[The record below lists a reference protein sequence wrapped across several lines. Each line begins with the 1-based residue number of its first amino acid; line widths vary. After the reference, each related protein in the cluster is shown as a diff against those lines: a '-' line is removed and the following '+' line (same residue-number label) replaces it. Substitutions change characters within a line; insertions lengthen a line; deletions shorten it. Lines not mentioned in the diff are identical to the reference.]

1 MAVERKDRV
10 RDQTSTTGTG
20 PFTIGLLAPVGF
32 RTFAAFTNGATVRY
46 SVVNAANT
54 EWEVGQGVWSSGTS
68 TLTRASITASSNSGA
83 AVNFSA
89 GVKAVTSGPQA
100 VDLSEAATLAGV
112 ETLTNKTLTNPAVPI
127 VTLADDVSLSWN
139 AASGSMA
146 RVTIGGNRTLAA
158 PTNLKPGPYYLFVT
172 QDGVGSRTL
181 NYGSEFVHA
190 ATPQLSSSPNATDCF
205 YYVSD
210 GTKLYGG
217 IFSRGDGSTGTGT
230 GSSLPSKI
238 LVSYFSTFSGTIN
251 LTAVP
256 LDFNVI
262 HLFTATPSGTSGTFV
277 APVVTTSNYSAANIQ
292 TCRARGQ
299 KVVLSCG
306 GSGNRFAFL
315 NRTQSTNFVDSFKA
329 MYTALGGL
337 DGCEFAFFD
346 ATSLLTTITSEVVW
360 IAQQLKGFY
369 GSSFVVA
376 ASCTPDDTAE
386 RNLLVALSNAGVL
399 DYAQPRFYGDAAM
412 KAVGW
417 VSGRTA
423 TWVSLMGTATKV
435 VVGLSAEGDFT
446 TQLTLAE
453 CTREWGT
460 IETASPTIRGAGC
473 WSAQTNA
480 GGGNVWGTEM
490 AAQLPEGGV
499 VVPPA
504 PSKVFAAY
512 FESWTTSMNITA
524 VPTIFNTIYL
534 FNAQPVDQTS
544 GTFSWPFSWNS
555 NVSPANVQVCRA
567 RGQKVILSCGG
578 AGQAFPF
585 TTRQQSTNFVSS
597 FQSMATAFGGV
608 DGCDM
613 NNYES
618 GVESLQSEMIWIGQ
632 QLKSIYGS
640 SFLITSPPEPDAQ
653 YQKDLCSAMYN
664 AGALDYAAM
673 QFYDWVG
680 FKDPGFISGRVNT
693 WVTLMGAANRVVV
706 GLPADY
712 SPSTSPTLAECTRE
726 WDIIEAAHPTI
737 RGAFGWSAQTN
748 NVGGNVW
755 GTTMAARVL

>member
-1 MAVERKDRV
+1 MAIERKDRV
-10 RDQTSTTGTG
+10 KDQTSTTGTG

-32 RTFAAFTNGATVRY
+32 RTFGVFTNGATVRY
-46 SVVNAANT
+46 SVVNLANT
-54 EWEVGQGVWSSGTS
+54 EWEVGQGVWNSGTAALS
-68 TLTRASITASSNSGA
+68 RDTITASSNSGA

-89 GVKAVTSGPQA
+89 GVKVITSGPQA
-100 VDLSEAATLAGV
+100 VDLTEAATLAGA
-112 ETLTNKTLTNPAVPI
+112 ESLSNKTLVNPAVPL

-139 AASGSMA
+139 AANGSMA
-146 RVTIGGNRTLAA
+146 RVTLGGNRTLAA

-172 QDGVGSRTL
+172 QDAVGSRTL
-181 NYGSEFVHA
+181 NYGAEFVHA
-190 ATPQLSSSPNATDCF
+190 STPQLSSSPNATDCF

-217 IFSRGDGSTGTGT
+217 IFSRGDGSTGGVSNT
-230 GSSLPSKI
+230 LPSKI
-238 LVSYFSTFSGTIN
+238 LVSYFSTFSAAIN

-262 HLFTATPSGTSGTFV
+262 HLFTATPSGTDGTFA
-277 APVVTTSNYSAANIQ
+277 APVVTSANYSAANIQ
-292 TCRARGQ
+292 TCRNRGQ
-299 KVVLSCG
+299 KVILSCG
-306 GSGNRFAFL
+306 GVGNRFAFL
-315 NRTQSTNFVDSFKA
+315 NRTQSTNFVNSFKA
-329 MYTALGGL
+329 MYTALNGL

-346 ATSLLTTITSEVVW
+346 STTLATTITSEVVW

-369 GSSFVVA
+369 GSSFVIA

-423 TWVSLMGTATKV
+423 TWASLMGTATKV
-435 VVGLSAEGDFT
+435 VVGLSAEGDFA

-453 CTREWGT
+453 CTREWNT

-473 WSAQTNA
+473 WNAQTNA

-499 VVPPA
+499 VVPPG
-504 PSKVFAAY
+504 PSKVFATY
-512 FESWTTSMNITA
+512 FEAYNYATLNITA
-524 VPTIFNTIYL
+524 VPTLFNTIYL
-534 FNAQPVDQTS
+534 FNAQPS
-544 GTFSWPFSWNS
+544 GTAGAFSWPWADNS
-555 NVSPANVQVCRA
+555 LVSPSNIQVCRN
-567 RGQKVILSCGG
+567 RGQRVILSCGG
-578 AGQAFPF
+578 AGAAFAF
-585 TTRQQSTNFVSS
+585 TTRQQSTNFVAS
-597 FQSMATAFGGV
+597 FQDMYAALGPL

-618 GVESLQSEMIWIGQ
+618 GVQSSQTEMIWIAQ
-632 QLKSIYGS
+632 QLRSIYGS
-640 SFLITSPPEPDAQ
+640 GFYITTPAEPDSQ
-653 YQKDLCSAMYN
+653 YQKDLCVAMYN
-664 AGALDYAAM
+664 AGVLNYASV
-673 QFYDWVG
+673 QLYDWAPS
-680 FKDPGFISGRVNT
+680 KDPGYISGRINT
-693 WVTLMGAANRVVV
+693 WVTLMGAADRVVV

-712 SPSTSPTLAECTRE
+712 SPSTSATLAECIRE

-737 RGAFGWSAQTN
+737 RGAYGWSAQTN
-748 NVGGNVW
+748 YTGGSDW